1 VLFKFPDP
9 PLIFVFFA
17 VSIYYFENIS
27 LFIKTLS
34 ASIPIVIFLFFL
46 VLEHKE
52 TVKEGNRLNSEI
64 EDALNQ
70 LSNNSATD
78 QDVISLAEEVQ
89 NAVYS
94 YRKSARPIPNKL
106 HKYFK
111 NQNETLSIRNIQRY
125 IDNYL

>member
-1 VLFKFPDP
+1 M
-9 PLIFVFFA
+9 
-17 VSIYYFENIS
+17 
-27 LFIKTLS
+27 
-34 ASIPIVIFLFFL
+34 
-46 VLEHKE
+46 
-52 TVKEGNRLNSEI
+52 NSEI
-64 EDALNQ
+64 EDVLNQ

>member
-1 VLFKFPDP
+1 MK
-9 PLIFVFFA
+9 
-17 VSIYYFENIS
+17 
-27 LFIKTLS
+27 
-34 ASIPIVIFLFFL
+34 
-46 VLEHKE
+46 
-52 TVKEGNRLNSEI
+52 I

-70 LSNNSATD
+70 LSNNSTTD

-111 NQNETLSIRNIQRY
+111 IKMKP
-125 IDNYL
+125 YL